1 MFAEGTAAHETDLVW
16 TSLRGGKTM
25 RLHREPLG
33 LLAIAALVFV
43 LGSSIFYLREALNIP
58 VQTALFAGPISP
70 R

>member
-1 MFAEGTAAHETDLVW
+1 V
-16 TSLRGGKTM
+16 

-43 LGSSIFYLREALNIP
+43 LGSSIYYLREALNVP
-58 VQTALFAGPISP
+58 LQTAPFAGPISP